1 VNDIKLDYKNSVYLI
16 SYWKNVRF
24 DFPVVQMAYGDSG
37 SWVRFPGK
45 ARTYKM
51 L

>member
-24 DFPVVQMAYGDSG
+24 DLSLTLTSDLTF
-37 SWVRFPGK
+37 
-45 ARTYKM
+45 